1 MSFFRILCQGWQVAK
16 LGSNANNSVKAGVF
30 YLNVNNDLT
39 NDNSNIGSHLCL
51 FFKNIWH
58 KILASR
64 QNTKQSLIQFG
75 RLILEQLEVK

>member
-1 MSFFRILCQGWQVAK
+1 MNFFRILCQGWQVAK
-16 LGSNANNSVKAGVF
+16 LGGNANNSVKAGVF

-39 NDNSNIGSHLCL
+39 NDNSNISSHLCL

-64 QNTKQSLIQFG
+64 QKIKQSLVQFG
-75 RLILEQLEVK
+75 RLNLEQLEVK